1 MFCFNR
7 ITLAAMLKNDFREQ
21 GIHKHGNLLEANAII
36 QMRVDSGSDKGGG
49 WAVNILIF

>member
-1 MFCFNR
+1 MGQKPQR
-7 ITLAAMLKNDFREQ
+7 QKQ
-21 GIHKHGNLLEANAII
+21 GNHFQANAII